1 MSVHGEIWHND
12 PLTLQEVPTNPAAL
26 VSHLA
31 AAPPLERVWILRMLG
46 RLEEAALEG
55 EELLTAATNRFRPL
69 LVLAQVYQRQYRWH
83 ETARLQ
89 EEALQLS
96 HTPGREALVRDQIGR
111 RLFDDG
117 RYTDA
122 AAELEWARDLY
133 RSAGRPQHIV
143 LNCEQALNRAG
154 ELARKNAGREV

>member
-1 MSVHGEIWHND
+1 LIAETDLWHTD
-12 PLTLQEVPTNPAAL
+12 PLTLQDVPTDTQA
-26 VSHLA
+26 LA
-31 AAPPLERVWILRMLG
+31 AGLDASPPLERVWRLRMLG

-55 EELLTAATNRFRPL
+55 EELLTTASKRFRPL

-83 ETARLQ
+83 EAARLH

-96 HTPGREALVRDQIGR
+96 RTPGREALVREQIGR
-111 RLFDDG
+111 RLFDEA

-133 RSAGRPQHIV
+133 RSAGRQQLIID
-143 LNCEQALNRAG
+143 NCEQALNRAR
-154 ELARKNAGREV
+154 EMAGKFA